1 MIEYKFNVFLKSWR
15 RYVLFF
21 EEVVIYY
28 MIFFEV
34 LINKEKYLKINVFI
48 MNFMNYYIDVKR
60 GYCNKIIKLVKSF

>member
-48 MNFMNYYIDVKR
+48 MNFMNYYIDVKGVIVIR
-60 GYCNKIIKLVKSF
+60 

>member
-1 MIEYKFNVFLKSWR
+1 MIEYKFNVFLNSWR

-48 MNFMNYYIDVKR
+48 MNFMNYYIDVKGVIVIR
-60 GYCNKIIKLVKSF
+60 